1 MAKNKLFE
9 AAAEILAN
17 SKGKN
22 AMPPEKLDGEVQV
35 AGGPTPQNAKPDDNS
50 HKMNFTSKSAT
61 APTTKPSDASA
72 DTQLK
77 MKKEETEEDENLEVV
92 SEEDVSDEDLEQ
104 IELEEK
110 KVWKAQMK
118 EDIDALFGDDSTIS
132 EDFKSKV
139 TTVFEARILD
149 RIGMIEEEI
158 EAHYSSMLEEAV
170 ESVKQDLTEKVNDYL
185 SYVVEHWMEENQ
197 IAIEKGI
204 RAEITEDFIVGLRNL
219 FTEHYIDV
227 PSEKVDLVDEL
238 ATKVEDLEEK
248 LNEEIERNISFKKQL
263 VEATKVQLV
272 HDVCNGLTDTQVE
285 KMKSLAESVDFSTEE
300 EFKQKLETIRENY
313 FPSGVKKAE
322 AAHLNEQ
329 VEVAS
334 EKQIVNDPLMA
345 AIVQSI
351 SKTKI

>member
-149 RIGMIEEEI
+149 RIGMIEEELK
-158 EAHYSSMLEEAV
+158 H
-170 ESVKQDLTEKVNDYL
+170 
-185 SYVVEHWMEENQ
+185 
-197 IAIEKGI
+197 
-204 RAEITEDFIVGLRNL
+204 
-219 FTEHYIDV
+219 
-227 PSEKVDLVDEL
+227 
-238 ATKVEDLEEK
+238 
-248 LNEEIERNISFKKQL
+248 
-263 VEATKVQLV
+263 
-272 HDVCNGLTDTQVE
+272 
-285 KMKSLAESVDFSTEE
+285 
-300 EFKQKLETIRENY
+300 TI
-313 FPSGVKKAE
+313 
-322 AAHLNEQ
+322 LQ
-329 VEVAS
+329 C
-334 EKQIVNDPLMA
+334 
-345 AIVQSI
+345 
-351 SKTKI
+351 